1 MELRKFRPGP
11 WRVAV
16 KGLIKVD
23 AFGRKEDAFL
33 VTLRAEVPSLAAKR
47 QQKVFTAAGTPK
59 AGETG

>member
-1 MELRKFRPGP
+1 M
-11 WRVAV
+11 

-23 AFGRKEDAFL
+23 VFGRKEDAFL